1 VKYLCQ
7 NKPLVVIRGAGDL
20 ASGVAY
26 RLTKCG
32 LDVLMTEIS
41 RPLVVR
47 RTVSFAEAVYEGSV
61 NVEGV
66 EACLAESVE
75 HALDLLKKNILP
87 VLIDPEALVLKQLSP
102 IAVVDARIAKR
113 NLGTTINDAPLV
125 IGLGPG
131 FYAGEDVHAAIET
144 CRGHRL
150 GRVIYSGGAIPDTG
164 SPGAI
169 DGHTWGRL
177 LSAPVEGTML
187 PCRSIGELVEEGDVV
202 AHVDTAPVKA
212 SISGTIRG
220 MLKEGVRVPKGTKI
234 GDIDPRKDAEYD
246 TISDKALAVGGGVLE
261 VVFHFLAALEEKDK
275 N

>member
-1 VKYLCQ
+1 MKYPNQ
-7 NKPLVVIRGAGDL
+7 NKPLVVVRGAGDL

-26 RLTKCG
+26 RLFKCG

-47 RTVSFAEAVYEGSV
+47 RTVSFARAVWEGSAI
-61 NVEGV
+61 VEGV
-66 EACLAESVE
+66 EARLAETVE
-75 HALDLLKKNILP
+75 QALELLKNRIIP
-87 VLIDPEALVLKQLSP
+87 VLVDPEALVIKQLRP
-102 IAVVDARIAKR
+102 TVVDARIAKR

-131 FYAGEDVHAAIET
+131 FTAGVDVDAVIET

-164 SPGAI
+164 CPGSI

-177 LSAPVEGTML
+177 LKAPVDGTMR
-187 PCRSIGELVEEGDVV
+187 PCRSIGEQVKEGDVV
-202 AHVDTAPVKA
+202 AYVDTEPVRA
-212 SISGTIRG
+212 GISGLIRG
-220 MLKEGVRVPKGTKI
+220 MLKEGVRVPRGTKI
-234 GDIDPRKDAEYD
+234 GDIDPRKDAEYN

-261 VVFHFLAALEEKDK
+261 AVFHFLAAQEES
-275 N
+275 

>member
-1 VKYLCQ
+1 VKYSNQ
-7 NKPLVVIRGAGDL
+7 NKPLVVVRGAGDL

-26 RLTKCG
+26 RLFKCG

-47 RTVSFAEAVYEGSV
+47 RTVSFARAVWEGSAI
-61 NVEGV
+61 VEGV
-66 EACLAESVE
+66 EARLAETVE
-75 HALDLLKKNILP
+75 QALELLKNRIIP
-87 VLIDPEALVLKQLSP
+87 VMVDPEALVIKQLRP
-102 IAVVDARIAKR
+102 KVVVDARIAKR

-131 FYAGEDVHAAIET
+131 FTAGVDVDAVIET

-164 SPGAI
+164 IPGSI

-177 LSAPVEGTML
+177 LKAPVDGTMR

-202 AHVDTAPVKA
+202 AYVDTEPVRA
-212 SISGTIRG
+212 GISGLIRG
-220 MLKEGVRVPKGTKI
+220 MLKEGVRVPRGTKI
-234 GDIDPRKDAEYD
+234 GDIDPREDAEYT

-261 VVFHFLAALEEKDK
+261 AVFHFLATQES
-275 N
+275 

>member
-1 VKYLCQ
+1 MKCLNQ
-7 NKPLVVIRGAGDL
+7 NKPVVVVRGAGDL

-26 RLTKCG
+26 RLFKCG

-41 RPLVVR
+41 QPLVVR
-47 RTVSFAEAVYEGSV
+47 RTVSFAEAVREGTA

-66 EACLAESVE
+66 KACLAETVE
-75 HALDLLKKNILP
+75 HALELLKNKIIP
-87 VLIDPEALVLKQLSP
+87 VLVDPEALVIKQLQP
-102 IAVVDARIAKR
+102 KVVVDARIAKR

-131 FYAGEDVHAAIET
+131 FTAGVDVHAVIET

-177 LSAPVEGTML
+177 LRAPVDGTML

-202 AHVDTAPVKA
+202 AHVETAPVRA
-212 SISGTIRG
+212 GISGLIRG

-261 VVFHFLAALEEKDK
+261 AVFHFWAAQEEKV
-275 N
+275 NN